1 MNRLEALNS
10 LKFKGKTKAV
20 AIKFE
25 HNYLRDGS
33 TIAIGYSEVEIKSA
47 GKVKAGIVYDG
58 STFPVDRLNRIGE
71 TIDHYINNNNDWS
84 GSNLSAYGMGSWVII
99 PVSAITEEFPMDF
112 WIGVAKEDFKMDIPR
127 YTAGNEEQRRALIDL
142 IDNAEVK
149 ELTVAEWNEAKLS
162 LLSETE
168 RQYYTTK

>member
-20 AIKFE
+20 AIKFD

-33 TIAIGYSEVEIKSA
+33 SIAIGYNEVDIKSA
-47 GKVKAGIVYDG
+47 GKVKASIVYDG
-58 STFPVDRLNRIGE
+58 STFPKDRKFGQ
-71 TIDHYINNNNDWS
+71 TIDHYINNNCEWRS
-84 GSNLSAYGMGSWVII
+84 SNLSAYRMGSWFII
-99 PVSAITEEFPMDF
+99 PVSAITDEFPMDF
-112 WIGVAKEDFKMDIPR
+112 WIGIAKEDFKLDIPS
-127 YTAGNEEQRRALIDL
+127 YTGNDEAQRKALIDL

-168 RQYYTTK
+168 RQHYTTK